1 MNTWI
6 ERLWGSQSQQPFYT
20 TEMGCL
26 WPRVWLKVGR
36 WCAIYFLTSL
46 SSLPLTFPLL
56 GIRPRAA
63 RVRMQLWGTAHTRAF
78 SDAGEI
84 PQWPGEAA
92 ASLEP
97 HGLVAPRTP
106 VWKRVTVSGI
116 ISLLVT
122 LVSPWRR
129 NASSG
134 QNLSD
139 FAQPDGPSGGVLRLV
154 PIRSSTEQ
162 SPSLFLLRT
171 AETD

>member
-1 MNTWI
+1 MA
-6 ERLWGSQSQQPFYT
+6 QSLVT
-20 TEMGCL
+20 SGEMMCYLFPNQSFLTALDFSTAGHLPQGC
-26 WPRVWLKVGR
+26 PRVDAAV
-36 WCAIYFLTSL
+36 
-46 SSLPLTFPLL
+46 
-56 GIRPRAA
+56 RAA
-63 RVRMQLWGTAHTRAF
+63 WKTRWGWGTAHTRAF

-92 ASLEP
+92 ASLEL
-97 HGLVAPRTP
+97 HRLVAPRTP
-106 VWKRVTVSGI
+106 VWKRVMVSGI

>member
-1 MNTWI
+1 MA
-6 ERLWGSQSQQPFYT
+6 QSLVT
-20 TEMGCL
+20 SGEMVCYLFPNQSFLTALDFSTAGHSPQGC
-26 WPRVWLKVGR
+26 PRVDAGV
-36 WCAIYFLTSL
+36 
-46 SSLPLTFPLL
+46 
-56 GIRPRAA
+56 RAA
-63 RVRMQLWGTAHTRAF
+63 RKTRWGTAHTRAF

-92 ASLEP
+92 ASLVL

-106 VWKRVTVSGI
+106 VWKRVMVSGI

-139 FAQPDGPSGGVLRLV
+139 FGQPDGPSGGVLRLV